1 MLLKVFQIYKPDTS
15 TIDEIQDRYAISKDM
30 TTIAVADGTT
40 QGYRSEILA
49 QYLVDE
55 FIKFPTFTKNGFQAF
70 VNDIPDIDHLS
81 KGSRMATNQSIAWL
95 TKRKKEE
102 GSSAAFM
109 GIQLDQKKNKYKA
122 IAYGDC
128 KLFIIR
134 GNKLVRSFPESSYAS
149 FINSKHK
156 QLEDSHIFSENGD
169 LKKND
174 RLIIATDAFADFIIS
189 DVKSYINVI
198 TNLNSFDDFINLVE
212 RSFQNK
218 VLEMDDITLIDI
230 YLDQRNQVKNFE
242 PPNTFK
248 YNDQLMP
255 IKKPELNIGSDKKD
269 TEMRKLLE
277 ILRFEK
283 SELEGDVSDYKK
295 MTSYLIVMNL
305 VQWVII
311 MTLILYLA
319 IPELY
324 DFVKTQFNKNKFTV
338 TTTRETIREN
348 LKLNIE
354 KKSIKPLES
363 LEEEEKR
370 SIEHKKSTE
379 NNDAKIESENKK

>member
-1 MLLKVFQIYKPDTS
+1 MLLKVFQIYKPESS
-15 TIDEIQDRYAISKDM
+15 TIEEIQDRYAISKNLS
-30 TTIAVADGTT
+30 TIAIADGTT
-40 QGYRSEILA
+40 QGYRSEIWA
-49 QYLVDE
+49 QHLVDK
-55 FIKFPTFTKNGFQAF
+55 FIQSPKFTKTGFKGF
-70 VNDIPDIDHLS
+70 INDISAIDYNTS
-81 KGSRMATNQSIAWL
+81 GVKKGTNQSLTWL
-95 TKRKKEE
+95 TEQKKEE
-102 GSSAAFM
+102 GSSATFM
-109 GIQLDQKKNKYKA
+109 GIQLDQKKNKYKV

-174 RLIIATDAFADFIIS
+174 RLIITTDALADFIIS
-189 DVKSYINVI
+189 DVKSNINVI

-255 IKKPELNIGSDKKD
+255 IKKPELYIGSDKKD
-269 TEMRKLLE
+269 TKMRKLLE

-283 SELEGDVSDYKK
+283 SELKGDVSDYKK

-338 TTTRETIREN
+338 TTAGETIRDN
-348 LKLNIE
+348 LKLNKE
-354 KKSIKPLES
+354 KKSIKPLDS
-363 LEEEEKR
+363 LEEEGKR
-370 SIEHKKSTE
+370 SIGHKKSTE
-379 NNDAKIESENKK
+379 NNDAKIEKKKKK